1 MNLGK
6 LIKLARTRLRDK
18 NPDKYLWDNDEL
30 IEFANSAVSEAAIRA
45 RLLQTQSIVPV
56 TAGLSDVTLPY
67 TVLQPQ
73 GALFLDHAG
82 PTALAGNFVVGRWY
96 LIATVGT
103 TAFHT
108 IGARTDVAG
117 EVFLATG
124 IGTGTG
130 TAILCQESPLLPMAQ
145 DEYYTLRAYQRISPT
160 RPTHYMRGNNANTV
174 TLYPTPLTDGTIVL
188 DDRRMPSED
197 DEMQVN
203 GDEPVIP
210 EEFHRDLVYW
220 MLAEAYQVH
229 AADKLD
235 VGAAARYEALFDQ
248 RFGKKISA
256 KAEMQG
262 RRNIVGSD
270 IRPQKYG
277 GGVNQSHKY

>member
-6 LIKLARTRLRDK
+6 LIKLARIRLRDK
-18 NPDKYLWDNDEL
+18 NPEKYLWDNDEL

-45 RLLQTQSIVPV
+45 RLLQTQSILPV
-56 TAGLSDVTLPY
+56 TAGLCDITLPY

-82 PTALAGNFVVGRWY
+82 ATAIAGSFSVGRWY
-96 LIATVGT
+96 KIVDLGTTLFRSIGALAATV
-103 TAFHT
+103 
-108 IGARTDVAG
+108 G

-124 IGTGTG
+124 VGTGTG
-130 TAILCQESPLLPMAQ
+130 TALLCNESPLLPIAQ
-145 DEYYTLRAYQRISPT
+145 DEYYNLRAYLSSSPT
-160 RPTHYMRGNNANTV
+160 RPTHYMRGNNANV
-174 TLYPTPLTDGTIVL
+174 IRLYPTPLASGTIVV
-188 DDRRMPSED
+188 DNRRMPSED
-197 DEMQVN
+197 DEMQ
-203 GDEPVIP
+203 GLSDEPVIP

-229 AADKLD
+229 DADKLD
-235 VGAAARYEALFDQ
+235 LNAAKRYEDLFDQ

-262 RRNIVGSD
+262 RRNITGSD
-270 IRPQKYG
+270 IRPQKFG
-277 GGVNQSHKY
+277 GGVNQSHNY